1 MNVKDF
7 LNTVSNQ
14 IKYKP
19 VREIITEELKEHIDE
34 IISENTTN
42 GLSQELAEEI
52 AVKQMGNPVQI
63 GKNLNKIHKP
73 KMDWITLILTLI
85 LILISGQFAILFH
98 PDVSFN
104 KGTLGLND
112 FMTAKLQYIIFAI
125 TILLSIFTYFY
136 DYRKIYKHSKII
148 YILAAILN
156 IIAFFRGCREN
167 GNLILGL
174 APITW
179 VSPTTFTNLMYIIAF
194 AGFIKNLKTKTS
206 TQKIMIIISSCFSV
220 ITALLINFV
229 SGFLLVSTYLIIVT
243 VNLLKEKQ
251 IKNTLALWISSI
263 ILFSLLATVICI
275 IPTLKMNNEDKLES
289 SLWLRN

>member
-19 VREIITEELKEHIDE
+19 VREIITEELEEHIDE

-42 GLSQELAEEI
+42 GLSEGLAEEI
-52 AVKQMGNPVQI
+52 AIRQMGNPIQI

-104 KGTLGLND
+104 KGTFGLND

-136 DYRKIYKHSKII
+136 DYRKIYKHSKVI
-148 YILAAILN
+148 YILASLLN

-167 GNLILGL
+167 GNIILGL
-174 APITW
+174 APFTW
-179 VSPTTFTNLMYIIAF
+179 VSPTTFTNLMYIIAS
-194 AGFIKNLKTKTS
+194 AGFIKNIKAKTT
-206 TQKIMIIISSCFSV
+206 TTKIMIIISSFFSV
-220 ITALLINFV
+220 IIALMINFV
-229 SGFLLVSTYLIIVT
+229 SGFLLGSTYLIIIT
-243 VNLLKEKQ
+243 VYLLKEKQ
-251 IKNTLALWISSI
+251 IKNTIVVWINSI
-263 ILFSLLATVICI
+263 LLFSILTTVICI
-275 IPTLKMNNEDKLES
+275 IPTRRIDNEDKLES
-289 SLWLRN
+289 SLWFRN

>member
-1 MNVKDF
+1 
-7 LNTVSNQ
+7 
-14 IKYKP
+14 
-19 VREIITEELKEHIDE
+19 
-34 IISENTTN
+34 
-42 GLSQELAEEI
+42 
-52 AVKQMGNPVQI
+52 
-63 GKNLNKIHKP
+63 
-73 KMDWITLILTLI
+73 
-85 LILISGQFAILFH
+85 
-98 PDVSFN
+98 
-104 KGTLGLND
+104 
-112 FMTAKLQYIIFAI
+112 MTAKLQYIIFAI

-289 SLWLRN
+289 SIMVSELRQMERRTLNMQ